1 MKARAQPPAAP
12 HCPKGAERRRVAG
25 IEHVIGR
32 SQDGASCNGWHVPRP
47 QAVSFAGSCG
57 HLQSNQGR
65 PMLECLFQ
73 PYAAPIPSHSLLGI
87 VQQFATPTPPD
98 NKGPGIPCAL
108 FNLKVKFCE
117 PCTNRLR
124 EMYFIF
130 PVNQIGKFAF
140 FYFRI
145 LENGKKAAPCEGR
158 LETCA
163 IC

>member
-1 MKARAQPPAAP
+1 MVCPPLFPVSPPLAPLALVESSGGESDRRTVGPDKITASWMREGSGPTPRRPPLPKWRRAAAS
-12 HCPKGAERRRVAG
+12 GRD
-25 IEHVIGR
+25 EHVFGR

-65 PMLECLFQ
+65 PMLDCLFQ

-108 FNLKVKFCE
+108 FNL
-117 PCTNRLR
+117 
-124 EMYFIF
+124 
-130 PVNQIGKFAF
+130 
-140 FYFRI
+140 
-145 LENGKKAAPCEGR
+145 
-158 LETCA
+158 
-163 IC
+163 

>member
-1 MKARAQPPAAP
+1 MVCPPLFPVSPPLAPLALVESSGGESDRRPVGPVKTLRCGSVEARAQPPAAP
-12 HCPKGAERRRVAG
+12 HCPKGAERRRVVG
-25 IEHVIGR
+25 NEHAIGR

-65 PMLECLFQ
+65 PMLDCLFQ

-108 FNLKVKFCE
+108 FNL
-117 PCTNRLR
+117 
-124 EMYFIF
+124 
-130 PVNQIGKFAF
+130 
-140 FYFRI
+140 
-145 LENGKKAAPCEGR
+145 
-158 LETCA
+158 
-163 IC
+163 